1 MFKIHKNGICNFLIR
16 SWLLF
21 ANFLKMVFRMKL
33 LILVHCAF
41 PVIMLLGWNRFRYVP
56 VRISSMTV
64 GSRSTKTARG
74 TCLPELFFRS
84 RFYRVEFF
92 RIRTKNQIWGLS
104 LDRLRSYGLFIILCV
119 PCNVLLWCTLVRAAK
134 HCRVIGQKN
143 RTTKIF

>member
-1 MFKIHKNGICNFLIR
+1 MIR

-92 RIRTKNQIWGLS
+92 PNLDIKVWTFMSFSSHFPFFVLVDEVTKNEN
-104 LDRLRSYGLFIILCV
+104 RLCDFLYDFFHLQGKTSKMKMNNNKKI
-119 PCNVLLWCTLVRAAK
+119 NKLLR
-134 HCRVIGQKN
+134 N
-143 RTTKIF
+143 IFV